1 MTGICE
7 GCPSSL
13 LTVKLAVEATIREL
27 APEVATIDVEGITDT
42 GAAAIKSKGLKD
54 DLSSV
59 EPSWISID
67 NPEEFPSDKLTP
79 AKAGGL
85 SIVLFRSK
93 EGSTPIATPVR
104 YAVQRFRAAALLTAC
119 WSVHLAGGAM
129 IPGWRAAKRRAARRT
144 SSQSPYSKTTTASE

>member
-59 EPSWISID
+59 ERSWISID

-79 AKAGGL
+79 AEAGGS
-85 SIVLFRSK
+85 SIVPFRI
-93 EGSTPIATPVR
+93 EGRLYAYRDTCPVCGSTIQSGSIVDGMLVCPSCGRSYDPR
-104 YAVQRFRAAALLTAC
+104 
-119 WSVHLAGGAM
+119 LAG
-129 IPGWRAAKRRAARRT
+129 R
-144 SSQSPYSKTTTASE
+144 